1 MWNKMKYKLQR
12 FMIGRYGVDT
22 LGMHILWFCVALSF
36 LSLLFRKQS
45 LFLYIL
51 LDVLTFYELYRTFSK
66 NYGKRNRENTL
77 YLDFLTRVKR
87 SYKVLKNNL
96 TDKQYHYYLCPKC
109 AQMIRIPR
117 GRGKIT
123 IHCPNCR
130 HSFDKKS

>member
-22 LGMHILWFCVALSF
+22 LGMHILWFCVALSL

-77 YLDFLTRVKR
+77 YLDFLTREKEVTKY
-87 SYKVLKNNL
+87 SK
-96 TDKQYHYYLCPKC
+96 
-109 AQMIRIPR
+109 
-117 GRGKIT
+117 T
-123 IHCPNCR
+123 I
-130 HSFDKKS
+130 